1 MDVVALH
8 QAGFVN
14 AVATLGTSLT
24 AEQARMISQYAEE
37 PDFPA
42 GALFVNFLETEN

>member
-14 AVATLGTSLT
+14 AVATLGTLT
-24 AEQARMISQYAEE
+24 AEQARMISQYAGGG
-37 PDFPA
+37 DRRR
-42 GALFVNFLETEN
+42 